1 MQGNIVLGIEN
12 KDEEE
17 DNFGIC
23 SFLQENFIE
32 DSNFGISEYISYKI
46 YKPIMNLIQKEGLY
60 SESQILIYVDK
71 NEIYCKSDDE
81 IYKLENYLVPTL
93 EEVKYKLDSI
103 IGIEELKNFII
114 NVENNWK
121 VQKIRKRLGLKTS
134 KISMNMIFTGNA
146 GTGKTNAARV
156 TFEYLNALGILSK
169 GVFLEVSKADF
180 VTENINDTSKRT
192 NDIINSHISWL

>member
-1 MQGNIVLGIEN
+1 MGIEN

-23 SFLQENFIE
+23 SFLQENFKE

-46 YKPIMNLIQKEGLY
+46 YKPIMNLIQKEELY
-60 SESQILIYVDK
+60 GESQILIYVDR
-71 NEIYCKSDDE
+71 NEIYCKSDSE
-81 IYKLENYLVPTL
+81 IYKLENYLVPTI

-103 IGIEELKNFII
+103 IGIEELKDFII

-156 TFEYLNALGILSK
+156 TFEYLNALGILSR
-169 GVFLEVSKADF
+169 GC
-180 VTENINDTSKRT
+180 ICRG
-192 NDIINSHISWL
+192 